1 MWRVVCVG
9 PGPLDR
15 VRRVQDRGPFHD
27 DKGRAHSFAEFLRST
42 GLYESVKVEES
53 TSKPAAAAVSTN
65 LPPKAPD
72 QPVEAAP
79 PAADRSVADL
89 SSLLDES
96 PVADPAPPD
105 GADAG

>member
-9 PGPLDR
+9 PGPMDR
-15 VRRVQDRGPFHD
+15 VRRVHDRGPLHH

-53 TSKPAAAAVSTN
+53 TLKAAAVATSPN
-65 LPPKAPD
+65 PPPNARDASDGGASPKAEKSLD
-72 QPVEAAP
+72 
-79 PAADRSVADL
+79 DL

-96 PVADPAPPD
+96 PAADPASPEES
-105 GADAG
+105 GAG